1 MARESGGEYT
11 VHSEWQSRLDF
22 LLVLAAIVV
31 ITLVVFK
38 LLGPQVFALTQ
49 YLLTRIGDFFAAIN
63 SLIGGAL
70 GNKA

>member
-1 MARESGGEYT
+1 MQ
-11 VHSEWQSRLDF
+11 SEWQSRLDF
-22 LLVLAAIVV
+22 LLVLTAIVV

-49 YLLTRIGDFFAAIN
+49 YVLTRIGSFFSAIN

-70 GNKA
+70 GTNK

>member
-1 MARESGGEYT
+1 M
-11 VHSEWQSRLDF
+11 HSEWQSRLDF

-38 LLGPQVFALTQ
+38 LLGPQVFAITQ
-49 YLLTRIGDFFAAIN
+49 YVLTRIGDFFAAIN